1 MALGSD
7 HVILS
12 EVGDFVPEMWSDEI
26 LAAFKSNLVAA
37 NLVTNLDFVGKK
49 GDVMHIPS
57 PSRGAASAKAAETQV
72 TLIPNSSTSV
82 DITVNQHWEYSR
94 LIEDIVKVQALPS
107 LRKFYTDDAGY
118 ALAKKIDS
126 YVHGLAATLQGG
138 TAYSKAKVNNSG
150 ALADWNPSAS
160 GGAGN
165 AAALSDEFIRRLI
178 EQLDNEDVPG
188 RGRAVIVPPVE
199 KRRLLGISRFTE
211 QAFTGET
218 GSGNPIRNGLIG
230 DLYGVPVYV
239 STNCPTIAA
248 TDTSTDQYV
257 GLFIHESAIALATQM
272 KPRLQTQ
279 YKLEWL
285 ADLMVAD
292 TIFGGGE
299 LRDNAG
305 VAFVVPAA

>member
-1 MALGSD
+1 MALGTN
-7 HVILS
+7 HVILA

-37 NLVTNLDFVGKK
+37 NLVTELDFVGKK

-57 PSRGAASAKAAETQV
+57 PTRGAASAKTAENQV
-72 TLIPNSSTSV
+72 TLIANSST
-82 DITVNQHWEYSR
+82 TVNVTVDQHWEYSR

-118 ALAKKIDS
+118 ALARRIDTF
-126 YVHGLAATLQGG
+126 VHGLAATLQGG
-138 TAYSKAKVNNSG
+138 TAYSAAKVNNSG
-150 ALADWNPSAS
+150 ALANWDGTAN
-160 GGAGN
+160 GNAGN

-178 EQLDNEDVPG
+178 ELLDNADVPG
-188 RGRAVIVPPVE
+188 RSRAFVIPPVE
-199 KRRLLGISRFTE
+199 KRKLLGLSRFTE
-211 QAFTGET
+211 QAFTGEA

-230 DLYGVPVYV
+230 DLYGIPVYV
-239 STNCPTIAA
+239 STNCPTIADGGAA
-248 TDTSTDQYV
+248 TDQVV
-257 GLFIHESAIALATQM
+257 GLLIHESALALATQM

-292 TIFGGGE
+292 TIFGGAE

-305 VAFVVPAA
+305 VAFVVPTT